1 MSLSDEE
8 RKTMVQLEME
18 RAKRTF
24 QEVEILKEAGL
35 WNGVS
40 NRLYY
45 AVFHAISALFIHD
58 GHQVHT
64 HHGSHALFGQ
74 NYIKTGV
81 LPADYGKLYN
91 QLQTMRE
98 QSDYNC
104 AFDANPDELKTRI
117 EPARQM
123 IETIEKMVGN

>member
-8 RKTMVQLEME
+8 RRIMVQLEME
-18 RAKRTF
+18 RARKTF
-24 QEVEILKEAGL
+24 NEVDILKAAEL

-45 AVFHAISALFIHD
+45 AVYHAISALLIHD
-58 GHQVHT
+58 GHQVNT
-64 HHGSHALFGQ
+64 HHGSHAMFGQ
-74 NYIKTGV
+74 QYVKTGI
-81 LPADYGKLYN
+81 LPADYGRLYN

-104 AFDANPDELKTRI
+104 AFEADPDEH
-117 EPARQM
+117 
-123 IETIEKMVGN
+123 

>member
-45 AVFHAISALFIHD
+45 AVFHAISAMFIHD

-104 AFDANPDELKTRI
+104 AFEADPEDLKDKI
-117 EPARQM
+117 EPAKQM
-123 IETIEKMVGN
+123 IETICKMIND

>member
-8 RKTMVQLEME
+8 RRTMVQLEME

-24 QEVEILKEAGL
+24 QEVEILKSAGL
-35 WNGVS
+35 WHGVC

-45 AVFHAISALFIHD
+45 AVFHAISALLIHD
-58 GHQVHT
+58 GPQVFT

-74 NYIKTGV
+74 FYIKTKV
-81 LPADYGKLYN
+81 LPETFGKLYN

-104 AFDANPDELKTRI
+104 AFNAEPEELETRI

-123 IETIEKMVGN
+123 IETIDKMVKD

>member
-8 RKTMVQLEME
+8 RMTMVQLEME

-35 WNGVS
+35 WYGVS

-45 AVFHAISALFIHD
+45 AVFHAVSALLIHD

-64 HHGSHALFGQ
+64 HHGSHALLGQ
-74 NYIKTGV
+74 QYIKTGL

-104 AFDANPDELKTRI
+104 AFEADPDELKNLI
-117 EPARQM
+117 EPASQM
-123 IETIEKMVGN
+123 IDTIEKMIND